1 MSHSYVRGSW
11 RNAEASTPLVL
22 AKSSHD
28 LDILHWI
35 IGKPCKKVVAFGD
48 LAHFKAENVPEGAP
62 ARCTDG
68 CPAEATC
75 PFSALKIYYRD
86 RTWLYVFDL
95 PEDPDKQGDVI
106 LENLKTGPYG
116 KCVYHCENNQPDHY
130 MMLMEFEGGVTVNFS
145 IEAFT
150 SYGGR
155 RTRIMG
161 TRGDI
166 VGDIEEFTHT
176 DFATGVS
183 KTYNANAEDALNYE
197 GVGHGGGDAGAI
209 RDWIEAIRRQDAS
222 LMSTP
227 LDESLESHLIAFAA
241 ERSRERRESDKPLK
255 VRAVRRPAYI
265 RSPYIQYFDTGVF
278 L

>member
-1 MSHSYVRGSW
+1 
-11 RNAEASTPLVL
+11 
-22 AKSSHD
+22 
-28 LDILHWI
+28 
-35 IGKPCKKVVAFGD
+35 VAFGD
-48 LAHFKAENVPEGAP
+48 LAHFKAENAPEGAP

-166 VGDIEEFTHT
+166 VGDMEEFTHT

-197 GVGHGGGDAGAI
+197 GVGHGGGDAGMI
-209 RDWIEAIRRQDAS
+209 RDWIQAIRRQDAS

-241 ERSRERRESDKPLK
+241 ERSRKEGK
-255 VRAVRRPAYI
+255 VI
-265 RSPYIQYFDTGVF
+265 S

>member
-1 MSHSYVRGSW
+1 
-11 RNAEASTPLVL
+11 
-22 AKSSHD
+22 
-28 LDILHWI
+28 
-35 IGKPCKKVVAFGD
+35 
-48 LAHFKAENVPEGAP
+48 
-62 ARCTDG
+62 
-68 CPAEATC
+68 
-75 PFSALKIYYRD
+75 
-86 RTWLYVFDL
+86 
-95 PEDPDKQGDVI
+95 
-106 LENLKTGPYG
+106 
-116 KCVYHCENNQPDHY
+116 

-166 VGDIEEFTHT
+166 VGDMEEFTHT

-183 KTYNANAEDALNYE
+183 KTYNANAEDPLNYE
-197 GVGHGGGDAGAI
+197 GVSHGGGDTGMI

-241 ERSRERRESDKPLK
+241 ERSRKEGK
-255 VRAVRRPAYI
+255 VI
-265 RSPYIQYFDTGVF
+265 S